1 MKNPSAIVAADLHH
15 VGATAESVS
24 LAAKNAGLIAARA
37 SEHGRA
43 FEPIASYIDAIT
55 SSTQKGTAEVEA
67 LALELARAATRY
79 LPCTPSDATSECS
92 TARAPRT
99 SSPLRSNS
107 DGVRAAPTTRA
118 CWKILSG
125 RRGNA
130 APARGVEAQSSWRW
144 LLVAAKSSAASV
156 SFGSSRTASSASRRA
171 SARRP
176 SLSSR

>member
-37 SEHGRA
+37 SERGRA

-79 LPCTPSDATSECS
+79 L
-92 TARAPRT
+92 RALYAQRRYQRVFDGPR
-99 SSPLRSNS
+99 
-107 DGVRAAPTTRA
+107 
-118 CWKILSG
+118 
-125 RRGNA
+125 
-130 APARGVEAQSSWRW
+130 PAHFV
-144 LLVAAKSSAASV
+144 
-156 SFGSSRTASSASRRA
+156 A
-171 SARRP
+171 SA
-176 SLSSR
+176 LEQ